1 MVDAHTDTTMG
12 GLVHDD
18 GIERG
23 RLLSEMADALRRLEH
38 RQAQNRRVELIDPR
52 SARRD
57 ALCARLKHW
66 ASPGVSTPWW
76 VFIVR
81 LGFWLLI
88 GAGVQTASG
97 GEGWHLDRVAAAL
110 GIAEV
115 SWRAFGK
122 LRARR
127 RAGFR
132 ANAS

>member
-1 MVDAHTDTTMG
+1 MLNARADTTLG
-12 GLVHDD
+12 GLVQDD

-23 RLLSEMADALRRLEH
+23 LLLSEMAGALRRLE
-38 RQAQNRRVELIDPR
+38 QALNHGAGPIDLR

-57 ALCARLKHW
+57 ARSAWLKHW

-97 GEGWHLDRVAAAL
+97 GTGWHPDRVAAAL

-115 SWRAFGK
+115 GWRAFGK
-122 LRARR
+122 LRSRR
-127 RAGFR
+127 RAGVR
-132 ANAS
+132 ANVS

>member
-1 MVDAHTDTTMG
+1 
-12 GLVHDD
+12 VHDD

-23 RLLSEMADALRRLEH
+23 LLLSEMAGALRRLEQTKNH
-38 RQAQNRRVELIDPR
+38 GAGPIDLR

-57 ALCARLKHW
+57 ARSAWLKHW
-66 ASPGVSTPWW
+66 ASPGGSSPWW

-97 GEGWHLDRVAAAL
+97 GIGWHPDRVAAAL

-115 SWRAFGK
+115 GWRAFGK
-122 LRARR
+122 LRSRR
-127 RAGFR
+127 RAGVG
-132 ANAS
+132 ANMS

>member
-1 MVDAHTDTTMG
+1 MLDAHTDTTVG
-12 GLVHDD
+12 GLVHED
-18 GIERG
+18 GAERG
-23 RLLSEMADALRRLEH
+23 RLLSEMAGALRRLEH
-38 RQAQNRRVELIDPR
+38 HQAHNRGVELTGPR

-57 ALCARLKHW
+57 ARRAWLEHW
-66 ASPGVSTPWW
+66 ASPGASTPWW
-76 VFIVR
+76 LFIVR

-97 GEGWHLDRVAAAL
+97 GEGWHPDRVAAAL

-115 SWRAFGK
+115 GWRALGK

-132 ANAS
+132 ANVS

>member
-1 MVDAHTDTTMG
+1 
-12 GLVHDD
+12 
-18 GIERG
+18 
-23 RLLSEMADALRRLEH
+23 MAGALRRLEH
-38 RQAQNRRVELIDPR
+38 RQAQNRGVELIDPR

-57 ALCARLKHW
+57 PWRAWLKHW

-76 VFIVR
+76 LFTVR

-97 GEGWHLDRVAAAL
+97 GEGWHPDRVVAAL

-115 SWRAFGK
+115 GWRAFGK

-127 RAGFR
+127 RA
-132 ANAS
+132 